1 MSDAVWYY
9 AQGDEEHGPVTA
21 VQLKALAEQ
30 GKLRP
35 SDLVWKE
42 GMEDW
47 KPANEVRGLFS
58 QDAVEKASAAGD
70 APAEPAAAPPTSSVA
85 PPTPS
90 VAPAGASSAGFE
102 STPSFQTSP
111 RTPRK
116 GGGASAMSFE
126 PLKYG
131 RYFGQPMLLLGLF
144 LVLTARGCDAVG
156 NRGVVGTQAKAER
169 ARELSADEDKGESDR
184 EEYAKDAEDYA
195 KSAKYARYRNQIMGY
210 WRELLFSFGTI
221 VLAIGLLA
229 TGFTSEGAGRW
240 ICLIMLSIL
249 MFAYYIGGVASI
261 HSLPI
266 PFLGGR

>member
-85 PPTPS
+85 PPTSS
-90 VAPAGASSAGFE
+90 VAPAGASAVGFE
-102 STPSFQTSP
+102 STPSFQASP

-116 GGGASAMSFE
+116 RGSGSGMSFE

-131 RYFGQPMLLLGLF
+131 RYFGQPMLLLGLV

-156 NRGVVGTQAKAER
+156 NRGVSRLEAKAGR
-169 ARELSADEDKGESDR
+169 ADEKSKDIDEGESDR
-184 EEYAKDAEDYA
+184 EEYAEDADGYR
-195 KSAKYARYRNQIMGY
+195 KSARYARFSNQIWGY

-240 ICLIMLSIL
+240 ICLIMLTIL

-261 HSLPI
+261 HSFSI
-266 PFLGGR
+266 PFPGGR

>member
-21 VQLKALAEQ
+21 VQLRALAEQ

-42 GMEDW
+42 GMDDW
-47 KPANEVRGLFS
+47 KAANEVRGLFS
-58 QDAVEKASAAGD
+58 QEVVDKASAAD
-70 APAEPAAAPPTSSVA
+70 EPPATLAAA

-90 VAPAGASSAGFE
+90 VTSAGTNSAGFE
-102 STPSFQTSP
+102 SAPSFQSSP
-111 RTPRK
+111 RSPRK
-116 GGGASAMSFE
+116 SGGVTGMSFE

-131 RYFGQPMLLLGLF
+131 RYFGQPMLLLGLV

-156 NRGVVGTQAKAER
+156 NRGVGRLEAKAAR
-169 ARELSADEDKGESDR
+169 AR
-184 EEYAKDAEDYA
+184 AKSNDAEDSDDKKDYA
-195 KSAKYARYRNQIMGY
+195 DDADDYGNSAEYARYSNQIWGY

-240 ICLIMLSIL
+240 ICLIMLTIL

-261 HSLPI
+261 HSFSI
-266 PFLGGR
+266 PFPGGR